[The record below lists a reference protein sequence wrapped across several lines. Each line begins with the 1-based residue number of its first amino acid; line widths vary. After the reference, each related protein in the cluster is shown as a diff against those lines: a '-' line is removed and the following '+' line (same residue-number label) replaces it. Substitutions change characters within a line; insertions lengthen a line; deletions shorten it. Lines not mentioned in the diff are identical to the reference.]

1 MPRSV
6 SGTALGKGRLAGVA
20 SGWATRW
27 AGRLA
32 QGGLLA
38 WEEGVALGAWRTR
51 MDPLR
56 KQGSFFLKP
65 DVCTGSTGHPLR
77 SPGGSFP
84 EIFLNSIIHNSHRN
98 HYLK

>member
-6 SGTALGKGRLAGVA
+6 SGTALGRGRLAGVA
-20 SGWATRW
+20 SRWATRW
-27 AGRLA
+27 VGRLA
-32 QGGLLA
+32 QGGLLV
-38 WEEGVALGAWRTR
+38 WEEGVALGAGRMR

-56 KQGSFFLKP
+56 KQGRFFLKP

-84 EIFLNSIIHNSHRN
+84 EFFFKQYYS
-98 HYLK
+98 